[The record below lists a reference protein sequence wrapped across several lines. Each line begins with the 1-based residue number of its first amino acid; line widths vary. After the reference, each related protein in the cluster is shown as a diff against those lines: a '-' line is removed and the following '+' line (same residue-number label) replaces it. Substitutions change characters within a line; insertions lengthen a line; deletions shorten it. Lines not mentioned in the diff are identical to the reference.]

1 MSAGSNDPYEVLNV
15 SRTATQSEIRAAY
28 QVLVLKYHPDHHQGN
43 PLEDLASAR
52 LAEINRAYEILSDDK
67 RRAAYDAGSGARPGP
82 GPVPAPD
89 PRTVKRLVGG
99 VALLLIIPLVFRIGG
114 VAIRGLAILARDLFE
129 ATASMPG
136 GRPAAVTIVALT
148 ILTVTLLRRRRSR

>member
-1 MSAGSNDPYEVLNV
+1 MSAGGPDPYEVLNV

-52 LAEINRAYEILSDDK
+52 LAEINRAYEILSDQT
-67 RRAAYDAGSGARPGP
+67 RRAAYDAGSSARPGP
-82 GPVPAPD
+82 VPVPD
-89 PRTVKRLVGG
+89 PRTAKRLIAG